1 MVPSAACFEPTRY
14 ADQQQQEALE
24 EVHRQFWLSEESLHG
39 VIDYF
44 QKELKAGLL
53 DDRSSDLNMIPS
65 FVSGNSFF
73 VHERLYE
80 WVCVCLCICVYV
92 YACVYVWVYGL
103 VLYVNGCTKG
113 NLREINQD
121 ILLGKRKG
129 PIWHLKSYPW
139 TSTFVRSY

>member
-65 FVSGNSFF
+65 FVSGNSVFIY
-73 VHERLYE
+73 ERLGA
-80 WVCVCLCICVYV
+80 CVCGCALCI
-92 YACVYVWVYGL
+92 
-103 VLYVNGCTKG
+103 
-113 NLREINQD
+113 
-121 ILLGKRKG
+121 
-129 PIWHLKSYPW
+129 
-139 TSTFVRSY
+139 